1 MVRGG
6 LLVLCRCRVLCLV
19 DVVCCCCF
27 ADLALLHCFAS
38 ARQLQNH
45 HSVPVLQQYW
55 CRWCPHYRQC
65 HCGVCSVAI
74 RLLCPLLISVV
85 VPLQRNPTIETL
97 RWDHKLAPL
106 LKGALPAEL
115 HDAGDKAVLVY
126 LRSIRHSS
134 VVVNRATLLFVGY
147 ASCFGSVLSLFFLFG
162 HLTRCS
168 LPSLSPLL

>member
-1 MVRGG
+1 M
-6 LLVLCRCRVLCLV
+6 
-19 DVVCCCCF
+19 
-27 ADLALLHCFAS
+27 
-38 ARQLQNH
+38 
-45 HSVPVLQQYW
+45 
-55 CRWCPHYRQC
+55 
-65 HCGVCSVAI
+65 CSVAI

-97 RWDHKLAPL
+97 YWDHKLAPL
-106 LKGALPAEL
+106 LKGTLPAEL
-115 HDAGDKAVLVY
+115 HDADDKAVLVY

>member
-1 MVRGG
+1 M
-6 LLVLCRCRVLCLV
+6 C
-19 DVVCCCCF
+19 
-27 ADLALLHCFAS
+27 S
-38 ARQLQNH
+38 A
-45 HSVPVLQQYW
+45 
-55 CRWCPHYRQC
+55 
-65 HCGVCSVAI
+65 AI
-74 RLLCPLLISVV
+74 RLLWPLLISVV

-97 RWDHKLAPL
+97 DWEYELAPL
-106 LKGALPAEL
+106 LKDTLPFEL
-115 HDAGDKAVLVY
+115 QDAGDEAVLVY

>member
-1 MVRGG
+1 MLCAVAVSLILLCCIVLHQHANCKITTLG
-6 LLVLCRCRVLCLV
+6 LSSNNIG
-19 DVVCCCCF
+19 
-27 ADLALLHCFAS
+27 ADGALAIAN
-38 ARQLQNH
+38 AIA
-45 HSVPVLQQYW
+45 
-55 CRWCPHYRQC
+55 
-65 HCGVCSVAI
+65 VCSVAI

-97 RWDHKLAPL
+97 YWDHKLAPL
-106 LKGALPAEL
+106 LKGTLSAEL
-115 HDAGDKAVLVY
+115 HDADDKAILVY